1 MIPPTGHHLEEQ
13 VALFTLSFCMFTGS
27 LASMER
33 KRSRAAAR
41 ASSDSEDR
49 GGELQDQPQ
58 DDEPLK
64 RRIQDLEDELEE
76 VREQLRKAQDCLDS
90 ARMVKRLKHMI
101 ERADK
106 ETQSVAVVTAPKV
119 DIGDG
124 VLVDE
129 GTLSRLRRD
138 AKDSG
143 PRLAR
148 GLLKVLFS
156 PEKLENKSLYGRK
169 SNAHKNLPQKE
180 ALDVKRVNAIL
191 GMC

>member
-1 MIPPTGHHLEEQ
+1 MSPPQHSMIRCGNTSGINPRLCKDGKK
-13 VALFTLSFCMFTGS
+13 V
-27 LASMER
+27 
-33 KRSRAAAR
+33 
-41 ASSDSEDR
+41 
-49 GGELQDQPQ
+49 
-58 DDEPLK
+58 
-64 RRIQDLEDELEE
+64 
-76 VREQLRKAQDCLDS
+76 KAY
-90 ARMVKRLKHMI
+90 
-101 ERADK
+101 
-106 ETQSVAVVTAPKV
+106 APKV

-156 PEKLENKSLYGRK
+156 PEELENKSLYGRK